1 MMNNTR
7 QERLVSLVRKLLD
20 LSRRNSNPHEAGLAL
35 SRAQR
40 LMEQYGISEQEAE
53 LSAIR
58 KAATQGAPSNAEKVP
73 AWQEN
78 LVLGISCAFGC
89 RAYYSWREANG
100 TYRRIVVF
108 YGTGERPEVAA
119 YAWDVL
125 CRQLKDATAIFLKK
139 QNKRLK
145 LATRRARA
153 DQFRA
158 GWVEGVRRVI
168 STFRISEQEVQLMES
183 WMLERWMDNQNM
195 QTATLRDVKA
205 CRGSDLARLQGIK
218 AGQNARLNH
227 GVGGSGPKGIGYR
240 EERA

>member
-40 LMEQYGISEQEAE
+40 LMKQYGITEQEAG

-58 KAATQGAPSNAEKVP
+58 KAPTQGAPSNAEKVP
-73 AWQEN
+73 AWQES
-78 LVLGISCAFGC
+78 LVWAINHAFGC
-89 RAYYSWREANG
+89 RAYYSWREANDG

-125 CRQLKDATAIFLKK
+125 CRQLKDATTAYLKT

-145 LATRRARA
+145 LATRRHRA

-158 GWVEGVRRVI
+158 GWVCGVRRVI
-168 STFRISEQEVQLMES
+168 STFHISEQEVQLMEN
-183 WMLERWMDNQNM
+183 WMNNQNM
-195 QTATLRDVKA
+195 KTATLRDVKD
-205 CRGSDLARLQGIK
+205 CRGSDLARQQGIE
-218 AGQNARLNH
+218 AGKNARLNH
-227 GVGGSGPKGIGYR
+227 AVGGRGPVGIGYR
-240 EERA
+240 AERS